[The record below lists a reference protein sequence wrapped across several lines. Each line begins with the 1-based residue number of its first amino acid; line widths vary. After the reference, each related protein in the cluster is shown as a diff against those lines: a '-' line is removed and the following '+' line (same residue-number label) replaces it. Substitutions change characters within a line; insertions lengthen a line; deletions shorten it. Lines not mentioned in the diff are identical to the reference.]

1 MNENN
6 MRIYAAF
13 ERTPDSAKK
22 PIEAGRLKGKT
33 DINPMHRIKQLT
45 ERFGPCGIG
54 WYTDI
59 TRQVT
64 QEGPSG
70 ELMCFIDLNLYYR
83 ENGQG
88 EWSKPV
94 FGTGGNAI
102 ISKES
107 KGLYAND
114 EGWKMAYTDAL
125 SIACKNLGMCADV
138 YYQKDYGKYTQ
149 PRHESAP
156 PKQDKP
162 PQMQPDQHQAPP
174 AQQTSPAKRMAAPGQ
189 IEFIM
194 QNAPDDQYQ
203 AAMEAFGVELE
214 RMSFAQAEKLIA
226 RIQGGMNGNG

>member
-1 MNENN
+1 MNEN
-6 MRIYAAF
+6 MRIYQAF
-13 ERTPDSAKK
+13 ERTPETAKK

-54 WYTDI
+54 WYTEI
-59 TRQVT
+59 TRQVM
-64 QEGPSG
+64 QEGPNG

-94 FGTGGNAI
+94 YGCGGNSI

-149 PRHESAP
+149 PKHESSCSAP
-156 PKQDKP
+156 AKQEQRPQKP
-162 PQMQPDQHQAPP
+162 ANPP
-174 AQQTSPAKRMAAPGQ
+174 AHQSPQNKRMAAPGQ
-189 IEFIM
+189 IQFIKA
-194 QNAPDDQYQ
+194 NAPDDQYQ